1 MDAKQNYQLQL
12 AGNFVEFT
20 GRNIF
25 LTGKAGTGKTTFL
38 HNLKKVSLKRM
49 VVVAPTGV
57 AAINAGGVTIHSFF
71 QLPFGPWIPGYK
83 PDNRS
88 ADQQKYNRF
97 SKNKIKIIKSLDLL
111 VIDEVSMVR
120 ADIMDGIDETLR
132 RYRPGNLPF
141 GGVQMLMIG
150 DLQQLAPVVKDNEWN
165 VLKEYYDTAFFFSC
179 KALQKTTYISIELNH
194 VYRQSDSKFIELLN
208 RVRGNQLDLDSINL
222 LNTRYKPNF
231 KTEED
236 GYISLTTHN
245 AKAQNIN
252 ESKIKK
258 LKGNPHTFMAEI
270 TGNYPEYNY
279 PTNSALVLK
288 TGAQVMFVKNDPSP
302 DKLFYNG
309 KIGKVVSIEEDTVE
323 VQCPGED
330 SAIMVYPLEWQNIK
344 YALDEESKEIS
355 ESIEGIF
362 TQLPLKLA
370 WAITIHKSQGLT
382 FDKAIIDVEAAFAFG
397 QVYVALSRCKSLE
410 GLVLISPVNS
420 NGLISD
426 NTINKFTREVEE
438 NQPTREQLQDS
449 EKQYQQELLVDLFN
463 FHHIAQAIYYS
474 IKLLKDHSAGLQ
486 QHHLPNFRD
495 MLKKFN
501 EDIARIS
508 EKFLIE
514 LRALLLKESGTEEDP
529 VLQERLSRASRYFA
543 GKIDE
548 IILRPVHEISIDT
561 DNRQLK
567 KKIKEA
573 LEKLLFEA
581 RYKHSC
587 HKACFNG
594 FVLKEYLSSRAKAAI
609 EDVSLKSTAKKSG
622 FTGTKIIN
630 QDLYDLLKDWRNA
643 KAQELDWSVFM
654 VLQLKSIHE
663 IADTLPSSLKELQS
677 VRGLGKKK
685 LQLFGEELLEI
696 VNDYIDQESQENN

>member
-1 MDAKQNYQLQL
+1 MDNEQNYQLQL
-12 AGNFVEFT
+12 AWNFVEFT

-38 HNLKKVSLKRM
+38 HNLKKFSLKRM

-71 QLPFGPWIPGYK
+71 QLSFGPRIPGLK
-83 PDNRS
+83 ADNRS
-88 ADQQKYNRF
+88 ADQQKYHRF

-132 RYRPGNLPF
+132 RYRNRNLPF

-165 VLKEYYDTAFFFSC
+165 VLRKYYDTAFFFSC
-179 KALQKTTYISIELNH
+179 KALQKTTYISIELAF

-208 RVRGNQLDLDSINL
+208 RVRGDQLDQDSINL
-222 LNTRYKPNF
+222 LNSRYKPNF
-231 KTEED
+231 KPEED
-236 GYISLTTHN
+236 DYISLTTHN

-252 ESKIKK
+252 ESKLKK
-258 LKGNPHTFMAEI
+258 LKGNPQTFMAEI
-270 TGNYPEYNY
+270 TGNYSEYNY
-279 PTNSALVLK
+279 PTNAELVLK

-302 DKLFYNG
+302 DKFFYNG
-309 KIGKVVSIEEDTVE
+309 KIGRIVSIEEDTVK

-330 SAIMVYPLEWQNIK
+330 SAILVYPVEWQNIK

-355 ESIEGIF
+355 ETVEGIF

-410 GLVLISPVNS
+410 GLVLSSPVNR
-420 NGLISD
+420 NGIISD
-426 NTINKFTREVEE
+426 NTINEFTREVEE
-438 NQPTREQLQDS
+438 NQPGGEQLQDS
-449 EKQYQQELLVDLFN
+449 KKLYREELLVDLFN
-463 FHHIAQAIYYS
+463 FHNIAQPIYHS
-474 IKLLKDHSAGLQ
+474 IKLFKDHSSGMQ
-486 QHHLPNFRD
+486 HHHLPNFRD

-501 EDIARIS
+501 EDIASIS
-508 EKFLIE
+508 EKFLVQ
-514 LRALLLKESGTEEDP
+514 LRASLLKETATEEDP
-529 VLQERLSRASRYFA
+529 DLQQRLSRASRYFA

-548 IILRPVHEISIDT
+548 VILKPVHDVSIET
-561 DNRQLK
+561 DNKQVK
-567 KKIKEA
+567 KRINEA
-573 LEKLLFEA
+573 LDKLLFEA
-581 RYKHSC
+581 KYKHSC
-587 HKACFNG
+587 LKACFNG
-594 FVLKEYLSSRAKAAI
+594 FVLKEYLSFRAKAAI
-609 EDVSLKSTAKKSG
+609 EEVSLKSTAKKSG

-630 QDLYDLLKDWRNA
+630 QDLYDLLKVWRNA
-643 KAQELDWSVFM
+643 KAEELDWSVFM

-663 IADTLPSSLKELQS
+663 ISDTLPSTKEELQA

-685 LQLFGEELLEI
+685 LQLFGEELLMI
-696 VNDYIDQESQENN
+696 VNEYLKKE

>member
-1 MDAKQNYQLQL
+1 MDAEQNYQLQL
-12 AGNFVEFT
+12 AWNFVEFT

-38 HNLKKVSLKRM
+38 HNLKKVSFKRM

-71 QLPFGPWIPGYK
+71 QLPFGPRIPGLK

-88 ADQQKYNRF
+88 ADQQKYHRF

-132 RYRPGNLPF
+132 RYRNRNLPF

-165 VLKEYYDTAFFFSC
+165 VLRKYYDTAFFFSC
-179 KALQKTTYISIELNH
+179 KALQKTTYISIELNF

-208 RVRGNQLDLDSINL
+208 RVRGDQLDQDSINL

-231 KTEED
+231 KPEKD
-236 GYISLTTHN
+236 DYISLTTHN

-252 ESKIKK
+252 ESKLIK

-270 TGNYPEYNY
+270 TGNYSEYNY
-279 PTNSALVLK
+279 PTNAELVLK

-309 KIGKVVSIEEDTVE
+309 KIGKIVSIEEDTVK

-330 SAIMVYPLEWQNIK
+330 SAILVYPVEWQNIK
-344 YALDEESKEIS
+344 YALDEESKEIL
-355 ESIEGIF
+355 ESVEGIF

-410 GLVLISPVNS
+410 GLVLSTPVNR
-420 NGLISD
+420 NGIITD
-426 NTINKFTREVEE
+426 GTINKFTREVEE
-438 NQPTREQLQDS
+438 NQPSREQLQDS
-449 EKQYQQELLVDLFN
+449 EKLYQEELLVDLFN
-463 FHHIAQAIYYS
+463 FHNIAQAIYYT
-474 IKLLKDHSAGLQ
+474 IKLLKDHSSGMQ
-486 QHHLPNFRD
+486 QHHLSNFRD
-495 MLKKFN
+495 ILKKFN

-508 EKFLIE
+508 EKFLVQ
-514 LRALLLKESGTEEDP
+514 LRDLLLKENATEEDP
-529 VLQERLSRASRYFA
+529 VLQQRLARASRYFA
-543 GKIDE
+543 GKIDV
-548 IILRPVHEISIDT
+548 IILKPVHEVSIET
-561 DNRQLK
+561 DNKQVK
-567 KKIKEA
+567 KRINEA
-573 LEKLLFEA
+573 LDKLLFEA
-581 RYKHSC
+581 KYKHSC
-587 HKACFNG
+587 LKACFNG

-609 EDVSLKSTAKKSG
+609 EDTLIKRTGKKSG
-622 FTGTKIIN
+622 FAGTKIIN
-630 QDLYDLLKDWRNA
+630 KDLYDLLKAWRNA
-643 KAQELDWSVFM
+643 KAEELGWSVFM

-663 IADTLPSSLKELQS
+663 IADTLPLSIKELQA

-685 LQLFGEELLEI
+685 LQLFGEELLVI
-696 VNDYIDQESQENN
+696 VNDYIS

>member
-1 MDAKQNYQLQL
+1 MDAEQNYQLQL

-71 QLPFGPWIPGYK
+71 QLPFGPRIPGFK
-83 PDNRS
+83 PDNKS
-88 ADQQKYNRF
+88 PDQQKYNRF

-132 RYRPGNLPF
+132 KYRNKNLPF

-150 DLQQLAPVVKDNEWN
+150 DLQQLAPVIKNNEWN

-179 KALQKTTYISIELNH
+179 KALQKTSYISIELDH
-194 VYRQSDSKFIELLN
+194 VYRQSDSKFIDLLN
-208 RVRGNQLDLDSINL
+208 RVRGNQLDQDSIDL

-231 KTEED
+231 KTDED
-236 GYISLTTHN
+236 GFISLTTHN

-252 ESKIKK
+252 EAK
-258 LKGNPHTFMAEI
+258 LRKLEGSPHTFMAEI
-270 TGNYPEYNY
+270 TGNYSEYNY
-279 PTNSALVLK
+279 PTNSELILK

-302 DKLFYNG
+302 DKLYYNG
-309 KIGKVVSIEEDTVE
+309 KIGKIVSIEEDTLD

-330 SAIMVYPLEWQNIK
+330 EAIVVYPVEWHNIK
-344 YALDEESKEIS
+344 YTLDEDTKEIS
-355 ESIEGIF
+355 ENIEGIF
-362 TQLPLKLA
+362 TQIPLKLA

-410 GLVLISPVNS
+410 GLVLISPVNR
-420 NGLISD
+420 NGIISD
-426 NTINKFTREVEE
+426 NTINNFTREVED
-438 NQPTREQLQDS
+438 NQPTGEQLQDS
-449 EKQYQQELLVDLFN
+449 VKLYREELLVDLFN
-463 FHHIAQAIYYS
+463 FHNIEQALYYA
-474 IKLLKDHSAGLQ
+474 IKLLKDHSSGMQQ
-486 QHHLPNFRD
+486 QHLSNFRD
-495 MLKKFN
+495 MLKNIN
-501 EDIARIS
+501 EDIARIG
-508 EKFLIE
+508 ERFLVE
-514 LRALLLKESGTEEDP
+514 LRALLLKESTAEEDP
-529 VLQERLSRASRYFA
+529 VLQERLGRASRYFA

-548 IILRPVHEISIDT
+548 IILRPVQGISIDT
-561 DNRQLK
+561 DNRKAK
-567 KKIKEA
+567 KRINEA
-573 LEKLLFEA
+573 LEKLLYEA
-581 RYKHSC
+581 KYKHSC
-587 HKACFNG
+587 LKECFDG
-594 FVLKEYLSSRAKAAI
+594 FVLKEYLSGKAKAAI
-609 EDVSLKSTAKKSG
+609 EDVSIKRSTKKSG
-622 FTGTKIIN
+622 FAGTKIIN
-630 QDLYDLLKDWRNA
+630 TDLYELLKTWRNE
-643 KAQELDWSVFM
+643 KAEELDWSVYM

-663 IADTLPSSLKELQS
+663 IADTLPSSIKELQS

-685 LQLFGEELLEI
+685 LLLFGEELLELVREY
-696 VNDYIDQESQENN
+696 VNMES

>member
-1 MDAKQNYQLQL
+1 MDTEQNYQLQL

-71 QLPFGPWIPGYK
+71 QLPFGPQVPGLK
-83 PDNRS
+83 PDRRS
-88 ADQQKYNRF
+88 PDQKKYNRF

-132 RYRPGNLPF
+132 RFRPGNLPF

-258 LKGNPHTFMAEI
+258 LKESPHTFMAEI
-270 TGNYPEYNY
+270 TGNYSEYNY
-279 PTNSALVLK
+279 PTNAALVLK
-288 TGAQVMFVKNDPSP
+288 IGAQVMFVKNDPSP

-309 KIGKVVSIEEDTVE
+309 KIGKVVNIEEDTVE

-330 SAIMVYPLEWQNIK
+330 SAIRVYPLEWQNIK
-344 YALDEESKEIS
+344 YTLDEKSKEIS
-355 ESIEGIF
+355 ESIEGVF

-410 GLVLISPVNS
+410 GLILISPVNS
-420 NGLISD
+420 NGIISD

-438 NQPTREQLQDS
+438 NQPSREQLQDS
-449 EKQYQQELLVDLFN
+449 VKQYQQELLVDLFN
-463 FHHIAQAIYYS
+463 FHNTAQAIYYI
-474 IKLLKDHSAGLQ
+474 IKLLKDHSSGLQ

-508 EKFLIE
+508 EKFLVE
-514 LRALLLKESGTEEDP
+514 LRALLLTESGTVEDP

-561 DNRQLK
+561 DNRQVK
-567 KKIKEA
+567 KKINEA
-573 LEKLLFEA
+573 LEKLLFESK
-581 RYKHSC
+581 YKHSC
-587 HKACFNG
+587 LKACYNG

-609 EDVSLKSTAKKSG
+609 EDVSLKSSAKKSG

-630 QDLYDLLKDWRNA
+630 QDLYDLLKAWRNA
-643 KAQELDWSVFM
+643 KAEELDWSVFM

-663 IADTLPSSLKELQS
+663 IADTLPSSINELQS

-696 VNDYIDQESQENN
+696 VNDYKS

>member
-1 MDAKQNYQLQL
+1 MQL

-71 QLPFGPWIPGYK
+71 QLPFGPRIPGFK
-83 PDNRS
+83 PDNKS
-88 ADQQKYNRF
+88 PDQQKYNRF

-132 RYRPGNLPF
+132 RYRNKDLPF

-150 DLQQLAPVVKDNEWN
+150 DLQQLAPVIKENEWK
-165 VLKEYYDTAFFFSC
+165 VLKKYYDTAFFFSC
-179 KALQKTTYISIELNH
+179 KALQKTSYISIELNH
-194 VYRQSDSKFIELLN
+194 VYRQSDSKFIDLLN
-208 RVRGNQLDLDSINL
+208 RVRGNQLDQDSINL

-231 KTEED
+231 KPEED

-252 ESKIKK
+252 EAKLQK

-270 TGNYPEYNY
+270 TGNYSEYNY
-279 PTNSALVLK
+279 PTNAELVLK
-288 TGAQVMFVKNDPSP
+288 IGAQVMFVKNDPSP

-330 SAIMVYPLEWQNIK
+330 SDITVYPLEWQNIK
-344 YALDEESKEIS
+344 YTLDEDTKEIS
-355 ESIEGIF
+355 ENIEGIF
-362 TQLPLKLA
+362 TQMPLKLA

-410 GLVLISPVNS
+410 GLVLISPVNR
-420 NGLISD
+420 NGIISD
-426 NTINKFTREVEE
+426 NTINDFTREVEE
-438 NQPTREQLQDS
+438 NQPTGEHLQDS
-449 EKQYQQELLVDLFN
+449 ERLYREELLADLFN
-463 FHHIAQAIYYS
+463 FHNIEQAIYYT
-474 IKLLKDHSAGLQ
+474 IKLLKDHSSGLQ

-495 MLKKFN
+495 ILKKIN
-501 EDIARIS
+501 EDIAGIS
-508 EKFLIE
+508 KKFLVE

-548 IILRPVHEISIDT
+548 IILRPVCEISIDT
-561 DNRQLK
+561 DNK
-567 KKIKEA
+567 KVKKRIDEA
-573 LEKLLFEA
+573 LGSLLFEA
-581 RYKHSC
+581 KYKQSC
-587 HKACFNG
+587 LKACFDG
-594 FVLKEYLSSRAKAAI
+594 FALKEYLSCRAKAAI

-643 KAQELDWSVFM
+643 KAEELDWSVFM

-663 IADTLPSSLKELQS
+663 IADTLPPSMKELQS

-696 VNDYIDQESQENN
+696 VNEYTDMKSWEDAEL

>member
-1 MDAKQNYQLQL
+1 MDAEQNYQLQL
-12 AGNFVEFT
+12 AGNFAEFT

-71 QLPFGPWIPGYK
+71 QLPFGPQVPGYK
-83 PDNRS
+83 PDYRS
-88 ADQQKYNRF
+88 ADQKKYNRF

-132 RYRPGNLPF
+132 RFRPGNLPF

-208 RVRGNQLDLDSINL
+208 RVRGNQLDMDSINL

-245 AKAQNIN
+245 VKAQNIN

-258 LKGNPHTFMAEI
+258 LRGNPHTFMAEI
-270 TGNYPEYNY
+270 TGNYSEYNY

-330 SAIMVYPLEWQNIK
+330 SAITVYPLEWQNIK
-344 YALDEESKEIS
+344 YTLDEESKEIS
-355 ESIEGIF
+355 ESIEGVF

-382 FDKAIIDVEAAFAFG
+382 FDKAIIDVGAAFAFG

-420 NGLISD
+420 NGIISD

-438 NQPTREQLQDS
+438 NQPSREQLHDS
-449 EKQYQQELLVDLFN
+449 VKQYQQELLVDLFN

-543 GKIDE
+543 TKIEE

-567 KKIKEA
+567 KKINEA

-587 HKACFNG
+587 LKACFNG

-609 EDVSLKSTAKKSG
+609 EDVSLKSGKKKSG

-630 QDLYDLLKDWRNA
+630 QDLYDLLKAWRNA
-643 KAQELDWSVFM
+643 KAEELDWSVFM

-663 IADTLPSSLKELQS
+663 IADTLPSSIKELQS

-685 LQLFGEELLEI
+685 LELFGMELLEI
-696 VNDYIDQESQENN
+696 VNEYIDQESRENN